1 MTPSSALPSSRRPAG
16 VARFVPH
23 WIPMIFIGGFLTVIA
38 ANGALVF
45 FAEDTF
51 SGLDTA
57 SPYERGLEY
66 NKTLAAEATQ
76 ERLGWQ
82 YEAAISGESGTDRN
96 LWIRMKDRNGRP
108 LNGLKIE
115 AYLVRPSNEGLDV
128 TVSPQSAG
136 DGFYAASFTLPAPG
150 QWELRVVARGDTVWQ
165 HSERLFVK

>member
-1 MTPSSALPSSRRPAG
+1 
-16 VARFVPH
+16 
-23 WIPMIFIGGFLTVIA
+23 MIFVGGFLMVIA
-38 ANGALVF
+38 ANGALIF

-66 NKTLAAEATQ
+66 NKTLAAEVAQ

-82 YEAAISGESGTDRN
+82 YEAAISGEIGTERN
-96 LWIRMKDRNGRP
+96 LWIRMKDRSGRP

-115 AYLVRPSNEGLDV
+115 AYLVRPSNEGLDA
-128 TVSPQSAG
+128 TISPQPAG
-136 DGFYAASFTLPAPG
+136 DGFYAASFKLPAPG
-150 QWELRVVARGDTVWQ
+150 QWELRVVARGEGVWQ